1 MHLVSS
7 RCMQVLSTARSPH
20 SQVRSFREDRMI
32 LAAQNYIANTLGQR
46 FIDSRPLNLKVR
58 HPR

>member
-1 MHLVSS
+1 
-7 RCMQVLSTARSPH
+7 MQVLSTARSPH